1 MVCRPTEII
10 YNRVDTE
17 FLLFRMRELFTP
29 YQIDIFI
36 TGLTVYFTLPESIVV
51 NGNTTYNVILEFE
64 SYPQL
69 LECLEWVLR

>member
-1 MVCRPTEII
+1 MVARPTEII

-17 FLLFRMRELFTP
+17 YLLFCMRERFSP

-36 TGLTVYFTLPESIVV
+36 SGLTVYFTLPESIVV

-64 SYPQL
+64 AYPQL